1 MTYPWGTILGYFL
14 ALCFLLIFIYVY
26 IRIKVERNIF
36 FQQLEH
42 AENYKNQLTSSL
54 DALSDPMWIKDKD
67 QTYIY
72 CNPAF
77 EQFIGLSKLE
87 IIGYKDEEIQSQHVQ
102 LSQNIIPAITS
113 NEETGATEEYVC
125 LPCGNVDYFQVSTE
139 RIYDISDQ
147 LFSSV
152 GYAQKITPFKER
164 ESELVDAE
172 IRVNEA
178 LKLTKVGIWEW
189 NVSKDIWFATP
200 SYFTML
206 GYAPVEGMADRK
218 AELEKIHP
226 EDRQH
231 VMDSVN
237 NILTSKS
244 ESNYYKYQARIR
256 HIDGNYRWIGVR
268 CIVTE
273 FDQED
278 KPARMLG
285 VRIDIDEIQKAHDQ
299 VEWLAHHD
307 SLTKLPNR
315 VALNKTFHKIIKP
328 NTKIALLFID
338 LDHFKNV
345 NDTLGHSI
353 GDQLLLT
360 VADRM
365 RTLVNN
371 IGYVAR
377 QGGDEFI
384 ILLPADNEECLIEKT
399 CAIKEAL
406 SARYNIDQHQFFI
419 TPSIGVSLYPRNG
432 EDFDSLYQR
441 ADAAMYHAKHTGRNR
456 YAFFTEE
463 MQAISTRALTLGN
476 ALHDAIERQEFSLH
490 YQPQISL
497 ITGKIIGAEALI
509 RWHSLELGHV
519 SPGEFIPLAE
529 ENGQI
534 LAIGEWVLRETA
546 RQLKQW
552 LEEGITPVRIA
563 VNLSYAQF
571 QVNDLP
577 SIVEAILNEYAVP
590 AQYLELELTERIAT
604 KDPEHTITILESF
617 QQLGIHTSI
626 DDFGTGYSSL
636 SYLQRF
642 PVYKLKIDQS
652 FVRNMTTN
660 TNDQVIVGTIILL
673 AQQLG
678 MTTIAE
684 GVETKAQLEMLY
696 NIGCDDIQGYYISR
710 PIPAEEFKIGFL
722 QKKQRFLVAQ
732 DEH

>member
-1 MTYPWGTILGYFL
+1 MTYPWVTILGYFL
-14 ALCFLLIFIYVY
+14 ALCFLLMLINVY
-26 IRIKVERNIF
+26 IKLKADNRKLIQSVRRSESDK
-36 FQQLEH
+36 H
-42 AENYKNQLTSSL
+42 QLTSSL
-54 DALSDPMWIKDKD
+54 DSIFDPIWIKDKN
-67 QTYIY
+67 QKYVY
-72 CNPAF
+72 CNPSF
-77 EQFIGLSKLE
+77 EQLIGLSKVD
-87 IIGYKDEEIQSQHVQ
+87 IIGYKDEEIQSQHPQ
-102 LSQNIIPAITS
+102 LTQDFLPTITS
-113 NEETGATEEYVC
+113 NTETGTAEEYIC
-125 LPCGNVDYFQVSTE
+125 LPSGSIDYFQVNTTNTHNKKG
-139 RIYDISDQ
+139 Q
-147 LFSSV
+147 FSV
-152 GYAQKITPFKER
+152 GHAYRTTPFKER
-164 ESELVDAE
+164 ESELVEAE

-189 NVSKDIWFATP
+189 DVTKDIWFATP

-226 EDRQH
+226 EDRQR
-231 VMDSVN
+231 VLSTIQS
-237 NILTSKS
+237 ILSSKK
-244 ESNYYKYQARIR
+244 ESNYYKYQARIK
-256 HIDGNYRWIGVR
+256 HIDGSYRWIGVR

-315 VALNKTFHKIIKP
+315 VALHKTFHQIIKP
-328 NTKIALLFID
+328 DIKLALLFID

-345 NDTLGHSI
+345 NDTLGHTI

-360 VADRM
+360 LADRM
-365 RTLVNN
+365 RSLVGK

-384 ILLPADNEECLIEKT
+384 ILLPAENEACLIEKT
-399 CAIKEAL
+399 SEIKDAL

-432 EDFDSLYQR
+432 KDFDSLYQQ
-441 ADAAMYHAKHTGRNR
+441 ADTAMYHAKHAGRNR

-463 MQAISTRALTLGN
+463 MQATSTRALILSN
-476 ALHDAIERQEFSLH
+476 ALHDALEREEFSLH
-490 YQPQISL
+490 YQPQVSL
-497 ITGKIIGAEALI
+497 ITGRVIGAEALI
-509 RWHSLELGHV
+509 RWHSKELGAV

-534 LAIGEWVLRETA
+534 LAIGEWVLRESA

-571 QVNDLP
+571 QADDLP
-577 SIVEAILNEYAVP
+577 ATVAGILYEYEVP
-590 AQYLELELTERIAT
+590 TEYLELELTERIAT

-617 QQLGIHTSI
+617 QKLGIHTSI

-660 TNDQVIVGTIILL
+660 ANDQVIVGTIILL

-684 GVETKAQLEMLY
+684 GVETKAQLEMLN

-710 PIPAEEFKIGFL
+710 PLPAEEFKTGYL
-722 QKKQRFLVAQ
+722 EKKQRLNIA
-732 DEH
+732 DD

>member
-1 MTYPWGTILGYFL
+1 MTYPWVTILGYCL
-14 ALCFLLIFIYVY
+14 ALCFLLMFIY
-26 IRIKVERNIF
+26 IHIKIKTENHIILQKLERSKID
-36 FQQLEH
+36 
-42 AENYKNQLTSSL
+42 NYQLTSSL
-54 DALSDPMWIKDKD
+54 DTLSDPIWIKDKD
-67 QTYIY
+67 QTYTY

-77 EQFIGLSKLE
+77 EQLIGLSKAD
-87 IIGYKDEEIQSQHVQ
+87 IIGYADENIQSHHAQ
-102 LSQNIIPAITS
+102 LTQKIIPTITS
-113 NEETGATEEYVC
+113 NEATGTIEKYVC
-125 LPCGNVDYFQVSTE
+125 LPCGDFDYFQISIARV
-139 RIYDISDQ
+139 YDIGNQ

-164 ESELVDAE
+164 ENELINAE

-189 NVSKDIWFATP
+189 DVSKDIWFATP

-206 GYAPVEGMADRK
+206 GYTPVEGIADRK

-226 EDRQH
+226 EDRRH
-231 VMDSVN
+231 VLDTINS
-237 NILTSKS
+237 ILTSAKGP
-244 ESNYYKYQARIR
+244 NYYKYQARIR
-256 HIDGNYRWIGVR
+256 HINGHYRWIGVR

-315 VALNKTFHKIIKP
+315 VALNKTFHQIIKP

-345 NDTLGHSI
+345 NDTLGHCI
-353 GDQLLLT
+353 GDLLLLA

-384 ILLPADNEECLIEKT
+384 ILLPAENEECLIEKT
-399 CAIKEAL
+399 YTIKEAL
-406 SARYNIDQHQFFI
+406 SARYTIDQHQFFI
-419 TPSIGVSLYPRNG
+419 TPSIGVSLYPRHG
-432 EDFDSLYQR
+432 EDFDTLYQR

-476 ALHDAIERQEFSLH
+476 ALHDALEREEFSLH

-497 ITGKIIGAEALI
+497 STGKLIGAEALI
-509 RWHSLELGHV
+509 RWHSQDLGQI
-519 SPGEFIPLAE
+519 SPAEFIPLAE
-529 ENGQI
+529 ESGQI

-577 SIVEAILNEYAVP
+577 TIIEDILKEYAIP
-590 AQYLELELTERIAT
+590 TKYLELELTERIAI
-604 KDPEHTITILESF
+604 KDPEHTITILESL
-617 QQLGIHTSI
+617 QKLGIHTSI

-652 FVRNMTTN
+652 FVRNMNTN

-684 GVETKAQLEMLY
+684 GVETEAQLDMLK
-696 NIGCDDIQGYYISR
+696 NIGCNDIQGYYISQ

-722 QKKQRFLVAQ
+722 QKKQNLIVSQ

>member
-1 MTYPWGTILGYFL
+1 MTYPWVTILGYFL
-14 ALCFLLIFIYVY
+14 ALCFLLMFMYIY
-26 IRIKVERNIF
+26 IKIKTENRIILQKLKRSKTDN
-36 FQQLEH
+36 H
-42 AENYKNQLTSSL
+42 QLTSSL
-54 DALSDPMWIKDKD
+54 DTLFDPIWIKDKN
-67 QTYIY
+67 QTYVY
-72 CNPAF
+72 CNTAF
-77 EQFIGLSKLE
+77 EQLIGLPKPK
-87 IIGYKDEEIQSQHVQ
+87 IIGYTDEEIQSLHAQ
-102 LSQNIIPAITS
+102 LTENVIPTLTS
-113 NEETGATEEYVC
+113 NEATGIIEKYVC
-125 LPCGNVDYFQVSTE
+125 LPGGDFDYFQVSIE
-139 RIYDISDQ
+139 SNYDLGAQ

-152 GYAQKITPFKER
+152 GHAKKITPFKER
-164 ESELVDAE
+164 ESKLIDAE

-189 NVSKDIWFATP
+189 DVSKDIWFATP

-231 VMDSVN
+231 VLDTINS
-237 NILTSKS
+237 ILTSKTGP
-244 ESNYYKYQARIR
+244 NYYKYQARIK
-256 HIDGNYRWIGVR
+256 HVDGNYRWIGVR

-273 FDQED
+273 FDQDD
-278 KPARMLG
+278 KPTRMLG

-345 NDTLGHSI
+345 NDTLGHTI
-353 GDQLLLT
+353 GDQLLLI

-365 RTLVNN
+365 RVLVEH

-384 ILLPADNEECLIEKT
+384 ILLPAENEEYLIEKT
-399 CAIKEAL
+399 CAIKDAL
-406 SARYNIDQHQFFI
+406 SARYNIDHHQFFI
-419 TPSIGVSLYPRNG
+419 TPSIGVSLYPRHG
-432 EDFDSLYQR
+432 EDFDTLYLQ

-476 ALHDAIERQEFSLH
+476 ALHDALERKEFSLH
-490 YQPQISL
+490 YQPQVSL

-509 RWHSLELGHV
+509 RWHNQELGHI
-519 SPGEFIPLAE
+519 SPAEFIPLAE
-529 ENGQI
+529 ESGQI

-552 LEEGITPVRIA
+552 LEEGVAPVRIA

-571 QVNDLP
+571 QADDLP
-577 SIVEAILNEYAVP
+577 AIVAGILNEYAIP
-590 AQYLELELTERIAT
+590 AEYLELELTERIAT

-617 QQLGIHTSI
+617 QLLGIRTSI

-652 FVRNMTTN
+652 FIRNLTTN

-684 GVETKAQLEMLY
+684 GVETKAQLDMIN

-710 PIPAEEFKIGFL
+710 PIPADEFKKGYL
-722 QKKQRFLVAQ
+722 EKKHRLITV
-732 DEH
+732 DD

>member
-1 MTYPWGTILGYFL
+1 MIYPWVTILGYLF
-14 ALCFLLIFIYVY
+14 ALCFLLMSVKIHLKL
-26 IRIKVERNIF
+26 KVEKRIYLQKTSRF
-36 FQQLEH
+36 
-42 AENYKNQLTSSL
+42 KNHIDQLTLSVET
-54 DALSDPMWIKDKD
+54 LSDPIWIKDKD
-67 QTYIY
+67 QIYVY
-72 CNPAF
+72 CNSSF
-77 EQFIGLSKLE
+77 EQLIGLSKTD
-87 IIGYKDEEIQSQHVQ
+87 IIGYKDEEIQSHHTN
-102 LSQNIIPAITS
+102 LSNNIISIITS
-113 NEETGATEEYVC
+113 SRAEGITEEYVC
-125 LPCGNVDYFQVSTE
+125 LPCGNVDYFQVNVACA
-139 RIYDISDQ
+139 YDISNQ
-147 LFSSV
+147 LLSSI
-152 GYAQKITPFKER
+152 GHAQKITLFKER
-164 ESELVDAE
+164 ERELVDAE

-189 NVSKDIWFATP
+189 DVSKDIWFATP

-206 GYAPVEGMADRK
+206 GYAPIEGRADRK

-231 VMDSVN
+231 VMDTINS
-237 NILTSKS
+237 ILTNKRD
-244 ESNYYKYQARIR
+244 SNYYKYQARIR
-256 HIDGNYRWIGVR
+256 HIDGSYRWIGVR

-315 VALNKTFHKIIKP
+315 VALNKTFHQIIKP
-328 NTKIALLFID
+328 NTQIALLFID

-345 NDTLGHSI
+345 NDTLGHTI

-365 RTLVNN
+365 RALVDN

-384 ILLPADNEECLIEKT
+384 ILLPAENEEYLIEKT
-399 CAIKEAL
+399 SAIKDAL
-406 SARYNIDQHQFFI
+406 SARYNIDHHQFFI

-432 EDFDSLYQR
+432 EDFDTLYLQ

-476 ALHDAIERQEFSLH
+476 ALHDALEREEFSLH
-490 YQPQISL
+490 YQPQVSL
-497 ITGKIIGAEALI
+497 ISGKIIGAEALI
-509 RWHSLELGHV
+509 RWHSQELGHV

-534 LAIGEWVLRETA
+534 LAIGEWVLRETV

-552 LEEGITPVRIA
+552 LDEGITPVRIA
-563 VNLSYAQF
+563 VNLSYVQF

-577 SIVEAILNEYAVP
+577 TIVEKILKDYAVP
-590 AQYLELELTERIAT
+590 AKYLELELTERIAT
-604 KDPEHTITILESF
+604 KDPEHTITILEAF

-636 SYLQRF
+636 SYLQKF

-652 FVRNMTTN
+652 FVRNMTTSI
-660 TNDQVIVGTIILL
+660 NDQVIAGTIILL

-684 GVETKAQLEMLY
+684 GVETKAQLEMLN

-710 PIPAEEFKIGFL
+710 PIPPEEFKSGYL
-722 QKKQRFLVAQ
+722 VKKQRLIVT
-732 DEH
+732 DD